1 MVDRFVIV
9 YWCDL
14 NCEEQIQDSKVFRL
28 RMTDPHIHIDI
39 DILIYIYN
47 YNIIIIINYYLIVI
61 VILRNLYLKNN
72 KSAA

>member
-1 MVDRFVIV
+1 
-9 YWCDL
+9 
-14 NCEEQIQDSKVFRL
+14 
-28 RMTDPHIHIDI
+28 MTDPHIHIDKDI
-39 DILIYIYN
+39 DIRLFIYY